1 MDLVSLIGVI
11 SGLALINAAI
21 VLGGDV
27 HNFLNIPG
35 LMIVIGGTIAAT
47 LLTFQLKDVSAAF
60 KGAFVVF
67 SRPGES
73 PGQVITTMLRLCKLS
88 RQKGLMGLGQVKTQS
103 PFLKRALDLIAEAA
117 DERLIR
123 DTLRTE
129 IESMKMRHFAAQEVF
144 RRMGM
149 YAPAFGLLGT
159 LIGLVQMLSELQ
171 APSSI
176 GPAMSLALLTTFYG
190 SLLSTTLFLPIAGR
204 LKARTVVEV
213 MTLEIIFEGAIGIL
227 HDNNSI
233 SVYERLSS
241 FIPAE
246 QRKPLSK
253 LRI

>member
-1 MDLVSLIGVI
+1 
-11 SGLALINAAI
+11 
-21 VLGGDV
+21 
-27 HNFLNIPG
+27 
-35 LMIVIGGTIAAT
+35 
-47 LLTFQLKDVSAAF
+47 
-60 KGAFVVF
+60 
-67 SRPGES
+67 
-73 PGQVITTMLRLCKLS
+73 
-88 RQKGLMGLGQVKTQS
+88 
-103 PFLKRALDLIAEAA
+103 
-117 DERLIR
+117 
-123 DTLRTE
+123 
-129 IESMKMRHFAAQEVF
+129 MKMRHFAAQEVF

-171 APSSI
+171 DPSTI

-241 FIPAE
+241 FIPAA